1 MFLLASDFN
10 IYRRHLDNS
19 FRRLKLGRKELESNV
34 AQFFEAKN
42 SFFVLTLDK
51 ILYRFEQKIEEFY
64 NKMPNPS
71 KLCGYNM
78 MTKKLR
84 DGSKI
89 EKVLDLCTTDVEKYV
104 TIHQN

>member
-1 MFLLASDFN
+1 MILLASDFN
-10 IYRRHLDNS
+10 IYHRKYDR

-34 AQFFEAKN
+34 AQFFEAQN

-51 ILYRFEQKIEEFY
+51 ILYRFEHKIEDFF

-71 KLCGYNM
+71 KLCGFNM

-84 DGSKI
+84 DGSVI
-89 EKVLDLCTTDVEKYV
+89 EKVLEVCTTDVEMYV
-104 TIHQN
+104 SVHKN

>member
-10 IYRRHLDNS
+10 IYRFRKDNS

-34 AQFFEAKN
+34 ARFFEAKN

-51 ILYRFEQKIEEFY
+51 ILYRFEHKIEEFFK
-64 NKMPNPS
+64 KMPNPS
-71 KLCGYNM
+71 KLCGFNM

-89 EKVLDLCTTDVEKYV
+89 EKVLDVCITTVEK
-104 TIHQN
+104 